1 MKASCFRVVF
11 LLPFFLRLGP
21 VAAGSHGYCGPVPAT
36 DAELI
41 HVAMNLEFLE
51 AEFFLYGALG
61 RGLDGIA
68 PHLALGGPP
77 PAGGERANLDPLVRR
92 IIEEF
97 GYEEVGHLRA
107 IYTTVGGIQRPLI
120 DISAHKFAMMVD
132 EALGHRL
139 WPPFDPYLDT
149 VNYLLASYLIPYVG
163 LTGYVGVIPNLS
175 NFTTKALVA
184 GLLGVESGQDAVIRT
199 LLYERALEKVAPYDI
214 TVAEFTNLFS
224 ILRNKLGM
232 CGIKDEGIVVPPVLG
247 AEQRTE
253 TNVLSANK
261 MSLSY
266 PRTPQEVLR
275 VVYGTGDEHVPGG
288 FFPNGANGEIARRF
302 LEKKG

>member
-1 MKASCFRVVF
+1 MKPSCFRAVF
-11 LLPFFLRLGP
+11 LLPFLLKLGS
-21 VAAGSHGYCGPVPAT
+21 VAGSPAYCGPIPAT

-61 RGLDGIA
+61 KGLDSIA
-68 PHLALGGPP
+68 PYLALGGPP
-77 PAGGERANLDPLVRR
+77 PTGGQRANLDPLVQR

-120 DISAHKFAMMVD
+120 DISAHKFAMIVD
-132 EALGHRL
+132 EALGHKL

-163 LTGYVGVIPNLS
+163 LTGYVGTIPNLS
-175 NFTTKALVA
+175 KFTTKALVA
-184 GLLGVESGQDAVIRT
+184 GLLGVEAGQDAVIRT
-199 LLYERALEKVAPYDI
+199 LLYERALEKVVPYDI
-214 TVAEFTNLFS
+214 TVAEFTNSFS
-224 ILRNKLGM
+224 ILRNELGM
-232 CGIKDEGIVVPPVLG
+232 CGIKDEGIIVPPALG

-253 TNVLSANK
+253 TNVLSANRS
-261 MSLSY
+261 SLSY

-275 VVYGTGDEHVPGG
+275 VVYGTGDEHIPGG
-288 FFPNGANGEIARRF
+288 FFPDGANGEIARRF
-302 LEKKG
+302 LEKKA